1 MIFAENGY
9 YIISRS
15 VVPCQILR
23 ISSQLY
29 VGCIEQHMG
38 HKKVDCPLCDRK
50 VSANTYK
57 HTDKQPTV
65 WAVSVLCLYM
75 LKFCRFQGQSTALR
89 LLRDF
94 MLLQRYEFFP
104 NG

>member
-65 WAVSVLCLYM
+65 WAVSVLCLCSM
-75 LKFCRFQGQSTALR
+75 KLGDFRVKAL
-89 LLRDF
+89 LLAS
-94 MLLQRYEFFP
+94 YEAT
-104 NG
+104 